1 MRQVLLIHSFGYR
14 AGPPP
19 EWSAAPP
26 DVVEDVRS
34 LINPYKLAEY
44 HDLSGLDAPVRE
56 FVVAQPKAQQILDRA
71 EARILALIDAPSR
84 PILRAGFGCTGGK
97 DRSVALAAEFATRAE
112 RWDAD
117 LDVVL
122 RHWQV
127 HERSGADR
135 RGYE

>member
-26 DVVEDVRS
+26 DVLEDLRS
-34 LINPYKLAEY
+34 LINPYKLAAF
-44 HDLSGLDAPVRE
+44 HDLSGLDAPVQE
-56 FVVAQPKAQQILDRA
+56 FVLAQPKAQHILDRA
-71 EARILALIDAPSR
+71 ETRILALIGAASR

-97 DRSVALAAEFATRAE
+97 DRSVALAIEFAARATR
-112 RWDAD
+112 WGAD